1 MGILWKLEEYAA
13 QRNANSAKKTANSI
27 PLMHLRRLVNGKKRY
42 FLWKPN
48 MRIFI
53 AHTGRY
59 DLSSGVSCSWSSA
72 TSIEERMVHPMI
84 PKTTPE
90 QAQTLVHQSAVP
102 NG

>member
-59 DLSSGVSCSWSSA
+59 DLSLLECLVRGRRPPASRNAWS
-72 TSIEERMVHPMI
+72 
-84 PKTTPE
+84 TP
-90 QAQTLVHQSAVP
+90 
-102 NG
+102 